1 MRILTGDRPTGL
13 LHLGHYVGSL
23 RNRVVLQDQYDQYIL
38 IANLQALTDNYDKG
52 DFLRDNIYK
61 VVACYLATGI
71 DPTKSVIF
79 LQSELP
85 QLSELTMYFMNLV
98 TLSRASR
105 NPTVKEEIRQKGFQD
120 SVSMGFLNY
129 PISQAADILLFHGEL
144 VPVGNDQLPMIEQ
157 TNEIVR
163 TFNYVYNVSYFKECQ
178 PLLSNCERLIG
189 LDGQAKMSKSLHN
202 AIYLGDNEKAL
213 YSAVMKMYT
222 DPHHIKVSDP
232 GRIEGNVVFS
242 YLDIFDKNREEV
254 EALKMQYQQ
263 GGLGDMVLKKRLFI
277 ILNELLAPIRER
289 YHFYY
294 NDKNYL
300 KKIVLDGT
308 AKAYDIAQKNIKEI
322 KQIMKI
328 DF

>member
-1 MRILTGDRPTGL
+1 MRIITGDRPTGP

-23 RNRVVLQDQYDQYIL
+23 RNRVLLQENYDQYIL
-38 IANLQALTDNYDKG
+38 IANLQALTDNYERG

-61 VVACYLATGI
+61 VVASYLAVGI
-71 DPTKSVIF
+71 DPAKSVIF

-85 QLSELTMYFMNLV
+85 QLSELTIYFMNLV

-105 NPTVKEEIRQKGFQD
+105 NPTVKDEIRQKGFQD
-120 SVSMGFLNY
+120 SVSMGFINY
-129 PISQAADILLFHGEL
+129 PISQAADILLFHGDL

-163 TFNYVYNVSYFKECQ
+163 TFNHVYNVNYFKECQ
-178 PLLSNCERLIG
+178 PLLSDCNRLIG
-189 LDGQAKMSKSLHN
+189 LDGQAKMSKSLN
-202 AIYLGDNEKAL
+202 NGIYLADDEKAL
-213 YSAVMKMYT
+213 YSAVMRMYT
-222 DPHHIKVSDP
+222 DPGHIKVSDP
-232 GRIEGNVVFS
+232 GRVEGNVVFS
-242 YLDIFDKNREEV
+242 YLDIFDRNQEEI
-254 EALKMQYQQ
+254 EELKKHYQK
-263 GGLGDMVLKKRLFI
+263 GGLGDVFLKKRLFFV
-277 ILNELLAPIRER
+277 LNELLAPIRER

-308 AKAYDIAQKNIKEI
+308 AKAYDIAEKNIKEI
-322 KQIMKI
+322 KQIMNI